1 MHPHRLFRRLDRKRE
16 FPAAPAVSIMAPLAA
31 ARDVELEFEARLDAA
46 PIRAHAPALHDI
58 LINLIDNAIRY
69 NASGGSVVVSVFFE
83 DGRYL
88 TRVSDNGPGIAPE
101 HRERVFDRFYRIS
114 ANDRPPGSGLGL
126 SIVRTLLQQ
135 SAGTIALTDG
145 IRRRRPCG
153 HHRFSCRLTAGL
165 PTVACS
171 WRHASKDD
179 RGLRSSIPQRRTPW
193 RGNRLLSTEAP
204 HHSPVACAMSR

>member
-1 MHPHRLFRRLDRKRE
+1 
-16 FPAAPAVSIMAPLAA
+16 MAPLAA
-31 ARDVELEFEARLDAA
+31 VRDVDLEFEARLDAA

-101 HRERVFDRFYRIS
+101 HRERVFDRFYRIP

-135 SAGTIALTDG
+135 SAGTIALSDG
-145 IRRRRPCG
+145 IG
-153 HHRFSCRLTAGL
+153 GAGL
-165 PTVACS
+165 AVIIAFPA
-171 WRHASKDD
+171 A
-179 RGLRSSIPQRRTPW
+179 
-193 RGNRLLSTEAP
+193 
-204 HHSPVACAMSR
+204 